1 MTARFSLSL
10 QINFSLYFSAEYIH
24 QFNCFARFGLMHIV
38 ATNICVWIR
47 TVFKEGIKDIA
58 AYRVARGEG
67 VSEDYMIK
75 GDKNSRWFKLFSF
88 ILTSR
93 GLQHSETE
101 VWKWFI
107 LDSRTIPLHHEGNIS
122 RHRSVSSIFTSPI
135 HNRCANSECL
145 KM

>member
-1 MTARFSLSL
+1 M
-10 QINFSLYFSAEYIH
+10 
-24 QFNCFARFGLMHIV
+24 
-38 ATNICVWIR
+38 
-47 TVFKEGIKDIA
+47 EGIKDIA
-58 AYRVARGEG
+58 EYRVARGEG

-75 GDKNSRWFKLFSF
+75 GDKNSRWFKLFIFFLSY
-88 ILTSR
+88 R

-135 HNRCANSECL
+135 YNRGSGPYGHVGEDL
-145 KM
+145 KKSPVLSIQLYEFLNIGQISFFFHSSDD